1 MFHFIN
7 SYLPPKSA
15 HALKK
20 ALKYR
25 NVIETMVI
33 VFVDRA
39 SLVTI
44 VIDAHGARWA
54 KRQIAK
60 SVANVLI
67 AGIRQF

>member
-1 MFHFIN
+1 
-7 SYLPPKSA
+7 
-15 HALKK
+15 
-20 ALKYR
+20 LKYR